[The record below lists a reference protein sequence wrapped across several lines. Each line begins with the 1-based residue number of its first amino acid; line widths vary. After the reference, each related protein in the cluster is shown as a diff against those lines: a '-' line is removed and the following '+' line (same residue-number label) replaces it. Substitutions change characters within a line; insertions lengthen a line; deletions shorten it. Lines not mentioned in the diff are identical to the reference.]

1 MKMKGLL
8 LACCVALLPVFRAV
22 GQTPGVDQKLA
33 GVIDSL
39 YAADQGTVQIK
50 PADSAAAA
58 YQRVIRTNFPAVKR
72 ILDMYGYPTHARVGQ
87 QSTQHY
93 FLLVQ
98 HSDFDLA
105 FQQRALKMMRREV
118 RRHQASGQQY
128 AYLVDRIAIN
138 QGQPQVY
145 GTQVLMSG
153 NTKLKP
159 CLAPAQLNK
168 RRQAVGLEPIEA
180 YLEKCN
186 AVFYEMNPQQR
197 PQPGAR

>member
-1 MKMKGLL
+1 MKGLL
-8 LACCVALLPVFRAV
+8 LGGCVALLPVMRAV
-22 GQTPGVDQKLA
+22 GQTPGGEQKLA

-39 YAADQGTVQIK
+39 YAADQGTVRIK

-58 YQRVIRTNFPAVKR
+58 YKRVIRTNFPVVKR
-72 ILDMYGYPTHARVGQ
+72 ILDTYGYPTYARVGQ
-87 QSTQHY
+87 PSAQHY

-105 FQQRALKMMRREV
+105 FQQRALQRMRREV

-128 AYLVDRIAIN
+128 AYLVDRIALH
-138 QGQPQVY
+138 QGQPQLY

-153 NTKLKP
+153 HTTVKP

-168 RRQAVGLEPIEA
+168 RRHAVGLEPIEA

-197 PQPGAR
+197 PQPEGR